1 MNEGELEIE
10 GKSDRI
16 RGREKQTEWDRG
28 RERRKDLE

>member
-10 GKSDRI
+10 GKSD